1 MESMESHK
9 AGFPPLQT
17 LWKSL
22 RYYHIPTAS
31 TARFGIEKQR
41 QRPTLNPNLSLYPR
55 KGVVTDVPGP
65 KCNGCSGTLIPQ
77 EVWLPMCKE
86 ASLVC
91 LANVRSDG
99 AHLEPLYFRI
109 AFHSPAI
116 GGQLDRR
123 ISP

>member
-9 AGFPPLQT
+9 AGFPPFHT

-22 RYYHIPTAS
+22 RDYHIPTAS

-65 KCNGCSGTLIPQ
+65 KRNGCSVTPIPQ
-77 EVWLPMCKE
+77 EGWIPMGTE
-86 ASLVC
+86 PRLVC
-91 LANVRSDG
+91 LANG
-99 AHLEPLYFRI
+99 TTGGCPI
-109 AFHSPAI
+109 APFPSE
-116 GGQLDRR
+116 LRVT
-123 ISP
+123 